1 MVGTVLGQN
10 IGVVAVVNN
19 QGMKR
24 ISATLLLV
32 ALTAAACGATYA
44 PAVEQGAPDANV
56 RNGTAAP
63 LMAPSPAA
71 SPSEGT
77 QVNQTVAPTTGVE
90 TRPMAENEV
99 TPAPARNAPVP
110 AAPVSGDRCNGPSPD
125 PKLAPPAC
133 PPQ

>member
-32 ALTAAACGATYA
+32 ALTAAACGATYV

-77 QVNQTVAPTTGVE
+77 QVNQTVAPMTGVE
-90 TRPMAENEV
+90 TRPMGENEV

-110 AAPVSGDRCNGPSPD
+110 APPVSGDRCNGPSPD